1 MRTAVYNRYWETG
14 GGAEKYGAV
23 VAQILSG
30 DGPLDLLSHDPV
42 DVDWLADRLHV
53 ELSKVDVRTVDDE
66 AGAITRAAATTT
78 CSSMCRT

>member
-30 DGPLDLLSHDPV
+30 DGPLDLP
-42 DVDWLADRLHV
+42 
-53 ELSKVDVRTVDDE
+53 
-66 AGAITRAAATTT
+66 ITTRSTSTGWPT
-78 CSSMCRT
+78 G